1 VTWRAAER
9 MPARKPRRDILIVTI
24 LFDSIGM
31 LVWWIP
37 SSRTSALVGRG
48 FPIMLSPGIGSLAD
62 VIEVQSAGTFSYGW
76 ISSVTWKRTIN
87 RFTVVLNQ

>member
-1 VTWRAAER
+1 
-9 MPARKPRRDILIVTI
+9 MPARKPKRDIPIVTI

-48 FPIMLSPGIGSLAD
+48 FPRMLSPGIGSLAD
-62 VIEVQSAGTFSYGW
+62 VIEVQSAGMFSYGW

-87 RFTVVLNQ
+87 RSTVVLNQ